1 MKHTLTSFLIL
12 LLFLF
17 FGCSGNYY
25 TEIDGK
31 QKTRIRT
38 LSEFHTLNISGNF
51 EVMINAQSTQKIE
64 IVAEDDILPY
74 VVTEV
79 HNKELNISTTKD
91 LGKNAFV
98 ELRISMEKLKE
109 INSSG
114 VTEIVVNN
122 LNSEKFELNVSGA
135 TDIVTNGTAGKYVLN
150 VSGAADMN
158 ANGSTD
164 EFIINVCGASDV
176 NAKNLKSKIVDI
188 NISGAGDIH
197 VNAIDKLNVDI
208 SGVGDIK
215 YTGSPSKI
223 SKDISGFGTVSKLE

>member
-1 MKHTLTSFLIL
+1 MKQIITSFLIL
-12 LLFLF
+12 SLLVFI
-17 FGCSGNYY
+17 GCSGNYY
-25 TEIDGK
+25 TEIDGN

-38 LSEFHTLNISGNF
+38 LPEFHTLNISGNF
-51 EVMINAQSTQKIE
+51 EVTIDANNTQMIE
-64 IVAEDDILPY
+64 IDANEDVLPF
-74 VVTEV
+74 VITKVK
-79 HNKELNISTTKD
+79 NKQLNISTSKD
-91 LGKNAFV
+91 LGKTTFV
-98 ELRISMEKLKE
+98 KLKISMKYLKE
-109 INSSG
+109 INASG
-114 VTEIVVNN
+114 ISEIEVNN
-122 LNSEKFELNVSGA
+122 INSDMLTVNISGA
-135 TDIVTNGTAGKYVLN
+135 SDIVTNGTIGKFVVN

-164 EFIINVCGASDV
+164 EFIINVSGASDI

>member
-1 MKHTLTSFLIL
+1 MKQTITSFLL
-12 LLFLF
+12 LSLLVF

-25 TEIDGK
+25 TETEVHK
-31 QKTRIRT
+31 RTRIRT
-38 LSEFHTLNISGNF
+38 LPEFYTLNISGNF

-135 TDIVTNGTAGKYVLN
+135 ADLVANG
-150 VSGAADMN
+150 N
-158 ANGSTD
+158 ANN
-164 EFIINVCGASDV
+164 FIINVSGASDV
-176 NAKNLKSKIVDI
+176 NAKNLKSKTVDV
-188 NISGAGDIH
+188 NISGAAEIV
-197 VNAIDKLNVDI
+197 VNAVNKLDVDI
-208 SGVGDIK
+208 SGMGDIK